1 MKYLPLEITSQ
12 VNLGSA
18 MCAVHLS
25 LPLDPREADVNIMSS
40 VSTDN
45 SECETT
51 ENWPYNSNIGVR
63 GILILLHLEFLIP
76 FPFDDKLRKN

>member
-25 LPLDPREADVNIMSS
+25 LPLYPREADVKIMSS
-40 VSTDN
+40 VSTYN
-45 SECETT
+45 SVCETT
-51 ENWPYNSNIGVR
+51 EN
-63 GILILLHLEFLIP
+63 
-76 FPFDDKLRKN
+76 